1 MSPSFWSS
9 TIWYVLLGAVT
20 VIELVII
27 LLKADNRQRVFAFF
41 LSISGLTFSMEMGV
55 YSFLKGYQYFPMIIP
70 QSPPDD
76 SIAGNIFSQL
86 FISATAALIAVLNL
100 KFLWF
105 VIFAF
110 AIGAIEEFF
119 MKIGIFKQYWYQT
132 WMTTLGLLPIF
143 WVVKKL
149 YLKTIGHIGQWW
161 RYVFV
166 YLGLVTLYQ
175 HTINWPLRLMKLRLF
190 SENFLSDKERSLVV
204 LSAANMLLTAAAI
217 MAVYYSHINK
227 IWKAAIV
234 IGLYIVCFAAE
245 KAGLIIYKEGWFFWA
260 SSISTGGMYLYT
272 FILDK
277 LYSHD
282 APRAGAG
289 PTFDQSNSPSAG
301 V

>member
-1 MSPSFWSS
+1 MSPTFWSN
-9 TIWYVLLGAVT
+9 TIWYVILGAVT
-20 VIELVII
+20 VTEMIII
-27 LLKADNRQRVFAFF
+27 LLKAGNRRRVFAFF
-41 LSISGLTFSMEMGV
+41 LTVSGLTFSLEMGV
-55 YSFLKGYQYFPMIIP
+55 YSYLKGYQYFPMIIP

-86 FISATAALIAVLNL
+86 FISATAVFIAVFNL

-119 MKIGIFKQYWYQT
+119 MKISIFKQNWYQT
-132 WMTTLGLLPIF
+132 WMTILGLLPIF
-143 WVVKKL
+143 WAVKKL
-149 YLKTIGHIGQWW
+149 YLKTIGHIGHWR

-166 YLGLVTLYQ
+166 YLGLVTVYQ
-175 HTINWPLRLMKLRLF
+175 HTINWPLRLMKLRLL

-217 MAVYYSHINK
+217 MVVYYSHIKK

-234 IGLYIVCFAAE
+234 IGLYVVCLAAE
-245 KAGLIIYKEGWFFWA
+245 KAGLIMYKEGWFFWA
-260 SSISTGGMYLYT
+260 STISTGGMYLYT
-272 FILDK
+272 YLLDR
-277 LYSHD
+277 LYGHGIQRD
-282 APRAGAG
+282 TLVYPY
-289 PTFDQSNSPSAG
+289 SNSPSAG